1 MLISVIIPCRN
12 EEKFIEKCIN
22 SVQGFTLPENAEI
35 EILIIDGMSDDGTQ
49 SIVKT
54 LVKKDA
60 RISLILNEKRY
71 QVSALNIGIRHSNGE
86 YIIRLDAHALYPIDY
101 LLLNYSTSISTN
113 AENVGG
119 IIITN
124 PGADTYGAQLV
135 QALTTH
141 KFGVGNSGF
150 RTGSS
155 EGPADTVPYGFFK
168 KSLVE
173 KYGYYNEQLV
183 SGEDWEF
190 NCRIRRLG
198 GKLWLNPFI
207 QVQYFNQPSLLK
219 FYDKQFTRE
228 GHYNAYMW
236 YLAPYTFAFRHS
248 IPGVFALGVLGGCI
262 LSFFSGLILI
272 AFAIVMLLYALM
284 AILSSIQQARRYKK
298 PSFVAVLPFCFFIFH
313 FVYGLGILSGIL
325 KILFRVS
332 PVHKKTILQKERIL
346 IN

>member
-1 MLISVIIPCRN
+1 MLISIIIPCRN

-35 EILIIDGMSDDGTQ
+35 EILIIDGMSDDRTQ
-49 SIVKT
+49 SIVRT
-54 LVKKDA
+54 LIEKDP
-60 RISLILNEKRY
+60 RISLIQNEKRY
-71 QVSALNIGIRHSNGE
+71 QVSALNAGIRHANGE
-86 YIIRLDAHALYPIDY
+86 YILRLDAHALYPMDY
-101 LLLNYSTSISTN
+101 LLLNYSTSLSTN

-155 EGPADTVPYGFFK
+155 MGPADTVPYGFFK

-190 NCRIRRLG
+190 NCRIRRSG
-198 GKLWLNPFI
+198 GKLWLNPSI
-207 QVQYFNQPSLLK
+207 QVQYFNQPSLFR
-219 FYDKQFTRE
+219 FYDKQFSQGT
-228 GHYNAYMW
+228 
-236 YLAPYTFAFRHS
+236 L
-248 IPGVFALGVLGGCI
+248 
-262 LSFFSGLILI
+262 
-272 AFAIVMLLYALM
+272 
-284 AILSSIQQARRYKK
+284 
-298 PSFVAVLPFCFFIFH
+298 
-313 FVYGLGILSGIL
+313 
-325 KILFRVS
+325 
-332 PVHKKTILQKERIL
+332 
-346 IN
+346 